1 MSKNLT
7 ALMEDVTIL
16 YSENVCKYV
25 LNETLKGIA
34 FLHKR
39 HILHRDL
46 KSDNIL
52 FNSEGEVKLADFGCA
67 A

>member
-1 MSKNLT
+1 
-7 ALMEDVTIL
+7 MEDVTIL

>member
-7 ALMEDVTIL
+7 ALMEDVTIK